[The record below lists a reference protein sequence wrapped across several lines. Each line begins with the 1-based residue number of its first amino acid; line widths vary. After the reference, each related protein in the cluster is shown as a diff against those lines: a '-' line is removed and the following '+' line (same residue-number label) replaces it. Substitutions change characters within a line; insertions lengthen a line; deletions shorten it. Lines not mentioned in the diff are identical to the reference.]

1 MKATQNVILLYI
13 YILVITKRHGLFE
26 IGCGWVYA
34 KNANSNE
41 RSKTAKKSNFISV
54 FVFCYC
60 SNIFS
65 IKFSVSLKLLG
76 EESPGYDERVYAIM
90 RGPNERV
97 SEDTMLY
104 IFP

>member
-1 MKATQNVILLYI
+1 MRKMQIRMREA
-13 YILVITKRHGLFE
+13 KRQ
-26 IGCGWVYA
+26 
-34 KNANSNE
+34 
-41 RSKTAKKSNFISV
+41 KKSNFISV

-76 EESPGYDERVYAIM
+76 EEFPGYDERVYAIM
-90 RGPNERV
+90 RGPNESV
-97 SEDTMLY
+97 SEYTMLY